1 MSYPSAM
8 NGNPP
13 GLVWARLVEV
23 RLARHTVRST
33 QSTLAAL
40 SARSGLLCKVRRF
53 TPSSAAALGLLFTL
67 HCTRIPVSRA
77 SRVASPRG
85 SAAIASEREYQ
96 ESGEASWYGG
106 NGDGFSGRPTASGEI
121 FNPKDLT
128 CAHRTLPL
136 GTYLEVEN
144 LDNAKKVI
152 VKVNDRGPFAKGRIL
167 DLSKRSAMDLGFLT
181 EGFTRVHIRTVDVS
195 GAPKNLDPALDQLNP
210 YTIQVAALTEK
221 VNVDRLSRELEQGS
235 FGPVSLLDGV
245 ARDGRPLK
253 RVRAGNY
260 MQLSEAEQAADKLAK
275 FFKDRGVE
283 PFITRQR

>member
-1 MSYPSAM
+1 MTYPLAM
-8 NGNPP
+8 NGNSA
-13 GLVWARLVEV
+13 GLIWTRQVEIRL
-23 RLARHTVRST
+23 LKGASK
-33 QSTLAAL
+33 SP
-40 SARSGLLCKVRRF
+40 SGGVLGTVRRF

-67 HCTRIPVSRA
+67 HCSRVPVSHSTRRVGNLPSTATSTARA
-77 SRVASPRG
+77 Y
-85 SAAIASEREYQ
+85 EET
-96 ESGEASWYGG
+96 GEASWYGG
-106 NGDGFSGRPTASGEI
+106 NGDGFSGKPTASGEL

-144 LDNAKKVI
+144 LDNGKRVV

-167 DLSKRSAMDLGFLT
+167 DLSKRAALDLGFLAD
-181 EGFTRVHIRTVDVS
+181 GFTQVAIRSVDVS
-195 GAPKNLDPALDQLNP
+195 GAPKPLDPTLDQLNP
-210 YTIQVAALTEK
+210 YTIQVAALAEK
-221 VNVDRLSRELEQGS
+221 ANVERLSRELEQGS

-245 ARDGRPLK
+245 ARDGRLVK

-260 MQLSEAEQAADKLAK
+260 VRLTDAEQAADRVAK